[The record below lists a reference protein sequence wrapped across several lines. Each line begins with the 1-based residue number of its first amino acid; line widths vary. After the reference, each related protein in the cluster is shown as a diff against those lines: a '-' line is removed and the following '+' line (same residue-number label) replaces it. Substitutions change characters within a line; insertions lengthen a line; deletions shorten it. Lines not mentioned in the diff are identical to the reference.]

1 MMRSESLQP
10 TDPLL
15 VWGRKQDRLDN
26 RFRARAV
33 IVEHLISHWTE
44 SDWSAVDVS
53 GGAGRWLSTLAPRFS
68 KFTHLDL
75 SPDALRV
82 ARTENSEFANVEY
95 GLVNLLQPRESVGG
109 RSDTTWDT
117 VFCLDTLLY
126 RGDFVETVLKN
137 IRAFMSPRGVA
148 IVDVP
153 MRCRAFIAQQIK
165 RRRTGPERTFSPRE
179 TRVLFRNSGYA
190 CLEAV
195 YQYREMSPS
204 MHHFLAIRRMDGWI
218 PWPSTWMY
226 LVLRRTDH

>member
-1 MMRSESLQP
+1 LLLAEQPEIATILYPRNDRTNTNQSSCEYLPLRIGGSFSLHRRRQALDSEKVRQQCRRAAQLGLDQLSALAMAG
-10 TDPLL
+10 DD
-15 VWGRKQDRLDN
+15 WRYHGRD
-26 RFRARAV
+26 
-33 IVEHLISHWTE
+33 
-44 SDWSAVDVS
+44 
-53 GGAGRWLSTLAPRFS
+53 
-68 KFTHLDL
+68 
-75 SPDALRV
+75 
-82 ARTENSEFANVEY
+82 
-95 GLVNLLQPRESVGG
+95 
-109 RSDTTWDT
+109 
-117 VFCLDTLLY
+117 Y

-179 TRVLFRNSGYA
+179 TRVLLRNSGYA